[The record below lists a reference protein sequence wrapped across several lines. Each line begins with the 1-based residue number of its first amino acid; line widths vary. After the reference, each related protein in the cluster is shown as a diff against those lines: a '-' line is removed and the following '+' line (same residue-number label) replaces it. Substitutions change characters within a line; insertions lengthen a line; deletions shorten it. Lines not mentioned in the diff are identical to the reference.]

1 MPGGYLV
8 RLESNKLKSNKI
20 KDNNM
25 IRNIVFD
32 YGGVLV
38 DWNPR
43 YLYDNYFSDTERS
56 QWFIDNIC
64 TNDWNA
70 PLDGGKPFDVGVAEL
85 TAKHPEWADALPPI
99 VTAGLR

>member
-1 MPGGYLV
+1 MPDGYLV

-20 KDNNM
+20 KDSNM

-43 YLYDNYFSDTERS
+43 YLYDNYFGDTERS
-56 QWFIDNIC
+56 
-64 TNDWNA
+64 
-70 PLDGGKPFDVGVAEL
+70 
-85 TAKHPEWADALPPI
+85 
-99 VTAGLR
+99 